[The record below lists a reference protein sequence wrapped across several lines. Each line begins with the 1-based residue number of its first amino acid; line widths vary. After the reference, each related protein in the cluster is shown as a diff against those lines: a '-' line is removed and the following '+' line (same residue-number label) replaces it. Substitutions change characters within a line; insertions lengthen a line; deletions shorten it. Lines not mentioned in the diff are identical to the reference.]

1 MDLHTARTRPGL
13 LSPAAAARLLLAGV
27 LVLASTLLGALA
39 PAAACA
45 CGAFIDPAD
54 ERSGSNVL
62 AETTVLSLQDGVET
76 MVMGLQLDS
85 ARTGSA
91 LLVPT
96 PSVPEITAGQSGTL
110 REMALATAPRE
121 VVEYTIWGENPFLV
135 GAGAPGDGAGT
146 EAPAVTVHEQK
157 RVGSFEIAVLG
168 GEAEPVRQWLA
179 DNGYALTE
187 EIGALL
193 DPYAEEGWTFTAVR
207 YAADAELDG
216 DVEPLRFD
224 FPADELVYPMRFSQ
238 AARTHQEVHVFV
250 IGEVPYTRTDQPAT
264 EQYTERPWIGNP
276 EHHDWTWSDQTLR
289 ELTGADL
296 PYGNGRRSMVT
307 EFTISGEPASFT
319 TDFTFAED
327 PQAEEV
333 IPTYTRTEVV
343 TVAGIP
349 VGYLLVAMGVTTAL
363 AVLVTV
369 LAVVLAARSSAR
381 VRTARGPAA
390 DPR

>member
-1 MDLHTARTRPGL
+1 MDRPSAHRL
-13 LSPAAAARLLLAGV
+13 PAPSAVARLLLASL
-27 LVLASTLLGALA
+27 LVLGATLVGALS

-54 ERSGSNVL
+54 QRSGADVL
-62 AETTVLSLQDGVET
+62 EETTVLSLQDGVET
-76 MVMGLQLDS
+76 IVMGLQLDG

-96 PSVPEITAGQSGTL
+96 PAVPEVTAGQSGTL

-135 GAGAPGDGAGT
+135 GAGAPGDGGST
-146 EAPAVTVHEQK
+146 QGPPVTVHEQK

-168 GEAEPVRQWLA
+168 GEAAPVRQWLQE
-179 DNGYALTE
+179 NGYALPE

-193 DPYAEEGWTFTAVR
+193 DPYAEEDWTFTAVR

-224 FPADELVYPMRFSQ
+224 FPAETLVYPMRFSQ
-238 AARTHQEVHVFV
+238 AARAHQQVHVFV
-250 IGEVPYTRTDQPAT
+250 IGEVPYSRTDQPT
-264 EQYTERPWIGNP
+264 GEQYTERPWIGDP
-276 EHHDWTWSDQTLR
+276 QHHGWTWSDQTLR

-296 PYGNGRRSMVT
+296 PTGDGRRSVVT
-307 EFTISGEPASFT
+307 EFTISGEPATFT
-319 TDFTFAED
+319 TDLAFAED
-327 PQAEEV
+327 PEAATV

-343 TVAGIP
+343 AVAGIP
-349 VGYLLVAMGVTTAL
+349 VGYLLVAMGLTTAL
-363 AVLVTV
+363 AVLAAV
-369 LAVVLAARSSAR
+369 LTVVLASRSGARL
-381 VRTARGPAA
+381 RTARGPAA